1 MKEHDDILAKLD
13 ALDSKLNV
21 LQVKENLIDSKIDAL
36 NVRLDVFE
44 NKLNILGVGE
54 DSILL
59 ELDAIKSKV
68 NSLENVP
75 VTEINTKLADLDTK
89 SSDIMA
95 AVLNVQMS

>member
-1 MKEHDDILAKLD
+1 MKDIEEILAKLD
-13 ALDSKLNV
+13 AIDSKLNV

-59 ELDAIKSKV
+59 ELAAIKTKV

-95 AVLNVQMS
+95 AVLNVQIS